1 MTCSVTRVLNAAQ
14 ATPYSNLRKVSRNV
28 AKEDDSCCLAPG
40 LFDAVAVLLNATQVN
55 QPLHMLYTL
64 AHIARLFSLC
74 IGFCMGMLCWDQP
87 CDFML
92 RWAQM
97 HWLP

>member
-1 MTCSVTRVLNAAQ
+1 MTRVLTSAQ
-14 ATPYSNLRKVSRNV
+14 VTPYRNLRKVSRNV

-40 LFDAVAVLLNATQVN
+40 LFDTVAVLLNATQVN
-55 QPLHMLYTL
+55 QPLHMLRTL
-64 AHIARLFSLC
+64 PYRSFVLSLC